1 MKMEIFEF
9 GVYAKGEI
17 IAGFNDLDKAVKY
30 AFKECKR
37 ERCDIDVINSFTGE
51 VHKSYSCYLHMA
63 YNATHEVV
71 EKYYEVKEREW

>member
-30 AFKECKR
+30 G
-37 ERCDIDVINSFTGE
+37 TL
-51 VHKSYSCYLHMA
+51 HKNTASRKKARLA
-63 YNATHEVV
+63 ALVATAGKAVAAE
-71 EKYYEVKEREW
+71 